1 MNAKKDLDW
10 IKLNVG
16 GRIFE
21 TFRMTLRNGVEDSL
35 LGKMF
40 DPLSRLSPAKV
51 HDGAYLI
58 DACPHK
64 FAVVL
69 DWLRYR
75 QICLAGNEAA
85 DIIPLA
91 EYFGLYRLKA
101 ELEKLVPEDVRPL
114 PGAQED
120 EIVKISLAG
129 LRGQKVYEVNKQTL
143 TFVKGSKLARLF
155 DKRYRKP
162 RKMDAEAHDAVEL
175 KGVDI
180 CSFKWIYRWLESKR
194 RGEEG
199 FLRKDVPLLQR
210 GGIHAAARSLGL
222 WELSAKMSGL
232 LEIDA

>member
-1 MNAKKDLDW
+1 MNAIPDPDW
-10 IKLNVG
+10 IRLNVG

-69 DWLRYR
+69 DWLRTR
-75 QICLAGNEAA
+75 RICLAGNEAA

-91 EYFGLYRLKA
+91 EYFGLHRLKA
-101 ELEKLVPEDVRPL
+101 ELEELVPL

-120 EIVKISLAG
+120 EIVKISLTG
-129 LRGQKVYEVNKQTL
+129 LLGQQVYEVNKQTL

-155 DKRYRKP
+155 DKRYREP
-162 RKMDAEAHDAVEL
+162 RKMDAEAPDAVEL

-180 CSFKWIYRWLESKR
+180 CSFKWIYYWLESKR

-199 FLRKDVPLLQR
+199 FLKKDVPLLQR
-210 GGIHAAARSLGL
+210 RVLYADARSLGL
-222 WELSAKMSGL
+222 WELAVKMS
-232 LEIDA
+232 

>member
-1 MNAKKDLDW
+1 MNAIPDPDW
-10 IKLNVG
+10 IRLNVG

-40 DPLSRLSPAKV
+40 DPLSGISPAKV

-91 EYFGLYRLKA
+91 EYFGLHRLKA
-101 ELEKLVPEDVRPL
+101 ELEELVPL

-129 LRGQKVYEVNKQTL
+129 LRGQKVYEVNRQTL

-155 DKRYRKP
+155 DKRYREP
-162 RKMDAEAHDAVEL
+162 RKMDAEATDAVEL

-210 GGIHAAARSLGL
+210 GALCADAQFLGL
-222 WELSAKMSGL
+222 RELAVKMSL
-232 LEIDA
+232 

>member
-1 MNAKKDLDW
+1 MNAMMDPDW

-40 DPLSRLSPAKV
+40 DPLSGISPAKV
-51 HDGAYLI
+51 HDRAYLI

-69 DWLRYR
+69 DWLRTR
-75 QICLAGNEAA
+75 RICLAGNEAV

-91 EYFGLYRLKA
+91 EYFGLHRLKA
-101 ELEKLVPEDVRPL
+101 KLEELVPEDVRPL

-155 DKRYRKP
+155 DKRYRVP
-162 RKMDAEAHDAVEL
+162 RKMDAEADAVEL

-180 CSFKWIYRWLESKR
+180 SSFKWIYRWLESKR

>member
-1 MNAKKDLDW
+1 MNAIPDPDW

-69 DWLRYR
+69 DWLRTR
-75 QICLAGNEAA
+75 RICLAGNEAA

-91 EYFGLYRLKA
+91 EYFGLHRLKA
-101 ELEKLVPEDVRPL
+101 ELEELVPL

-120 EIVKISLAG
+120 EIVKISLTG
-129 LRGQKVYEVNKQTL
+129 LLGQQVYEVNKQTL

-162 RKMDAEAHDAVEL
+162 RKMDAEAPDAVEL